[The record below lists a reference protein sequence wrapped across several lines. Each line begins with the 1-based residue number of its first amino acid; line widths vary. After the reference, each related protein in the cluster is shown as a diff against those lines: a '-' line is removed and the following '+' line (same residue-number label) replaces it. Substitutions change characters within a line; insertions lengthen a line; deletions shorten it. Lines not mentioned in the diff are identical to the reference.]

1 MFEEG
6 AFGAGNFLSFSAT
19 DIAAKGIH
27 LNLLALGELD
37 SEFVKLS
44 IGVVDEEGVKCNT
57 ILSFENECRSSS
69 GVIGVLGLLAG
80 LGSEEG
86 ILLCGDGER

>member
-44 IGVVDEEGVKCNT
+44 IGVVDEEGVK
-57 ILSFENECRSSS
+57 
-69 GVIGVLGLLAG
+69 
-80 LGSEEG
+80 
-86 ILLCGDGER
+86 

>member
-19 DIAAKGIH
+19 DIAAKGNH

-44 IGVVDEEGVKCNT
+44 IRVVHEKGVKCNT
-57 ILSFENECRSSS
+57 ILSFENEFRSSS
-69 GVIGVLGLLAG
+69 GSLG
-80 LGSEEG
+80 
-86 ILLCGDGER
+86 C